1 MSDPFEAFESALNLN
16 SESAPVNNDFVDP
29 AAEFL
34 AQQQAEMAKIENTGF
49 DAFGDFNAVAS
60 TKNENAVLSSGF
72 EEEDPFGTVTSAAP
86 FQPAQTF
93 DEPKNNSN
101 SPSSDWEVVDKIEE
115 KPSDLYSA
123 ISSVDKLTNEPETM
137 KIWREEQKKRLETKD
152 AEEELKRKEWKETA
166 RKELDDWYKNR
177 KEQLEKKHADNK
189 AAEAELAAPRDTE
202 PGKEWEKVGKLTD
215 FNPKANKN
223 VRDVSRMR
231 SILLQLKQQPLVR

>member
-93 DEPKNNSN
+93 DEPKNN
-101 SPSSDWEVVDKIEE
+101 
-115 KPSDLYSA
+115 DLYSA

-189 AAEAELAAPRDTE
+189 VSNKAAEAELAAPRDTE